1 MKLERSSRKLH
12 RVANKHFSDWEDLDP
27 TDMNSWQH
35 IAFQTKGLLTIGNL
49 LTVIGFLLVLSGAV
63 KISQEQYLLGTI
75 LIGVGRLLDYLDGIA
90 ADMTRTKSR
99 LGASFDEVADALG
112 LGLAL
117 IIFLV
122 NDTMPLVL
130 LILIALPK
138 SLNALSWC
146 VSKIRRIRM
155 DTTAQ
160 SKIATFIIWS
170 GILLYLLYHS
180 TDTLIDPLFQYSG
193 WSFTILGSLLSA
205 PSSLTYLRTSI
216 KRLDGR

>member
-1 MKLERSSRKLH
+1 MLERNQKKLH
-12 RVANKHFSDWEDLDP
+12 RVDLGKHSDWEGIDNSQ
-27 TDMNSWQH
+27 MNRWQTVAQATGGVVTIANILTVVGFLMVTLGAIGISNEKYITGTVL
-35 IAFQTKGLLTIGNL
+35 IAF
-49 LTVIGFLLVLSGAV
+49 
-63 KISQEQYLLGTI
+63 
-75 LIGVGRLLDYLDGIA
+75 GRLLDYLDGIA

-112 LGLAL
+112 LGLTL
-117 IIFLV
+117 IIFLA

-146 VSKIRRIRM
+146 VSKLRRIRM

-170 GILLYLLYHS
+170 GILLYLLS
-180 TDTLIDPLFQYSG
+180 LPTKAQLSNVFTVLG
-193 WSFTILGSLLSA
+193 WCLTVFGAILSA
-205 PSSLTYLRTSI
+205 PSSIEYLSRSFS
-216 KRLDGR
+216 R